1 MNIPEAKVNSTLPTL
16 LASKQFIHGTGSA
29 AVLKATLEASSKDQV
44 KYRMDLEKSSKK
56 ASSSRILHFGM
67 SSFCCGPRNAQPV
80 EETVLPAM
88 ETHHTHAQSVTFQHV
103 STVDGLKPEPVESSL
118 NESASKMPC
127 RCQRRSKRSKLCAP
141 APPGQPRPWLEKHFE
156 TRTNVQLTV
165 TPTVLGGGGI
175 WERKAWTNDS
185 KRIRDEGLKIYAK
198 QNKNASLTKDQ
209 EDVLTPWRCEL
220 YTWPKERP
228 EALAEMLMHHAKL
241 FSKDIHLEGSLRIA
255 GHTKKGATC
264 LLAEVGST
272 RNSFNDYLDQAI
284 NLLTLAADMSK
295 PTSGGQAGFYCVN
308 YMPGMSLT
316 QFLNPASA
324 FTMSKLLKNMWRNQL
339 EGFLLVDMPPA
350 FQWFLNLVLKAI
362 PAETREKFKV
372 ISYEDSLLEIQ
383 KTCEPEFLQEYQRC
397 VTREKEVL
405 QSKDHSMRK
414 WDVICSLPFFVNHP
428 RIKAL
433 NLSHKT
439 CKLSRDQFHVFH
451 ECSKEWLE
459 KGCPNFWM

>member
-1 MNIPEAKVNSTLPTL
+1 MPKAKVDSTLPTV
-16 LASKQFIHGTGSA
+16 LASKAFIDGTDAVA
-29 AVLKATLEASSKDQV
+29 AFKATSEASSKNQ
-44 KYRMDLEKSSKK
+44 
-56 ASSSRILHFGM
+56 
-67 SSFCCGPRNAQPV
+67 
-80 EETVLPAM
+80 
-88 ETHHTHAQSVTFQHV
+88 
-103 STVDGLKPEPVESSL
+103 
-118 NESASKMPC
+118 
-127 RCQRRSKRSKLCAP
+127 
-141 APPGQPRPWLEKHFE
+141 
-156 TRTNVQLTV
+156 VQLTV

-175 WERKAWTNDS
+175 WERKSWTSDS

-209 EDVLTPWRCEL
+209 KDVLTPWRCEL
-220 YTWPKERP
+220 YTCPKERP
-228 EALAEMLMHHAKL
+228 EALAEMLKIRLDHAQL
-241 FSKDIHLEGSLRIA
+241 FTKGFDLEGSLRIA

-272 RNSFNDYLDQAI
+272 RRSFNNYLDQAV

-324 FTMSKLLKNMWRNQL
+324 FTMSKLLKNIWRNQL

-362 PAETREKFKV
+362 PADTREKFKV

-397 VTREKEVL
+397 VARENEVL

-433 NLSHKT
+433 SLSHEM
-439 CKLSRDQFHVFH
+439 CELSREQFNVFH
-451 ECSKEWLE
+451 ECSNEWLE
-459 KGCPNFWM
+459 KGCPNF